1 MYLQNKYTRW
11 YYNIIQRAQ
20 TRTISGYT
28 EKHHIIPRSLGG
40 NNAEINI
47 VKLTAKEHF
56 ICHLLLTKM
65 LTGSSRHKMIHA
77 VWLLSNAFSKNQKR
91 YSMTSKIYEMLK
103 KEKSRVMSEKFGI
116 NSPSYGLRRSQETR
130 NLQSIR
136 RKGKTYEEIYGED
149 FANAMRLKRSV
160 QNRPSGSSHKSSK
173 HWVIITTEGERFE
186 FIGGL
191 VDFCKEHSF
200 RYETIAKIANG
211 FIPLRGKY
219 KGWKVLKSAVS

>member
-40 NNAEINI
+40 NDTSINV
-47 VKLTAKEHF
+47 VKLTAREHF
-56 ICHLLLTKM
+56 VCHLLLTKM
-65 LTGSSRHKMIHA
+65 LTGASQHKMIHA
-77 VWLLSNAFSKNQKR
+77 AWLLSNAASKNQQR
-91 YSMTSKIYEMLK
+91 YSVTSRIYETLK
-103 KEKSRVMSEKFGI
+103 KEKSRVLSMKSGI
-116 NSPSYGLRRSQETR
+116 NSPSFGLKRSQETR
-130 NLQSIR
+130 NLQSIK

-149 FANAMRLKRSV
+149 FASVMRHKRSI

-173 HWVIITTEGERFE
+173 HWLIITAKGERFE

-191 VDFCKEHSF
+191 VDFCKEHSL

-211 FIPLRGKY
+211 FIPLKGKY
-219 KGWKVLKSAVS
+219 KGWKVLKSTVS